1 MDPIKRVTYQLV
13 ANFRPLEM
21 DNCLMSLS
29 DFIPPENR
37 NWFDPR
43 EIRKQVAA
51 YLRKVMLNC
60 NLTIN
65 LLIFEITVQ
74 IVIGESIHIYIRRI
88 DLTSSTS
95 RPIPEISEPEL
106 IYESRKI

>member
-1 MDPIKRVTYQLV
+1 MDPINRVTYQLV
-13 ANFRPLEM
+13 VDFRPLEM
-21 DNCLMSLS
+21 DNCLMQLS

-37 NWFDPR
+37 NWYDPR

-51 YLRKVMLNC
+51 YLRRVMLNC

-74 IVIGESIHIYIRRI
+74 IVIGESLHIYIRRI
-88 DLTSSTS
+88 DLTSSNT
-95 RPIPEISEPEL
+95 RPEPEL
-106 IYESRKI
+106 IYESKKI